1 MSVIGK
7 LWAGKLFGTNTGNV
21 FLQLDQSEGKLTGAL
36 RFLDDRFG
44 PVVYAVVATFDGS
57 KLEFQGNC
65 TKSPEGIEVGDVQG
79 KADLTPEG
87 QLKGVWSSTLG
98 TGGTFHLFP
107 HDASLPMVAG
117 TDLIPEQLHS
127 ATRQVGALRLY
138 ADDVRAMIGSLAR
151 DFKQGRVVATYR
163 VGGSEVSKYAKEFVE
178 DFERLAELRYLKLT
192 IQEPE
197 AHGINRFASIELN
210 PNGSNEI
217 KVQGIQQS
225 WVLGKAEALASDLQ
239 PRQKF
244 LATSFRKFGLNVNGI
259 LLVLTMILLPDLSL
273 SRRFILVA
281 VVVAVAS
288 IVYQLHM
295 KFIPNVLI
303 HLSEQKPGPLQRAL
317 PQVLSWLIA
326 ASSALV
332 AAIAYGLLKGEL
344 PPLAKWLSL

>member
-1 MSVIGK
+1 VSIIGK

-21 FLQLDQSEGKLTGAL
+21 FLQFDQSEGKLTGTL
-36 RFLDDRFG
+36 RFLDDRLG
-44 PVVYAVVATFDGS
+44 AVVYAVVATFDGS

-65 TKSPEGIEVGDVQG
+65 TKSPEGIQVGDVQG
-79 KADLTPEG
+79 KGDLTPDG
-87 QLKGVWSSTLG
+87 QLKGVWSSSLG

-107 HDASLPMVAG
+107 HDSPPTATT

-151 DFKQGRVVATYR
+151 DFRQGRVVATYR
-163 VGGSEVSKYAKEFVE
+163 VGGSEVSKYAKDFEE
-178 DFERLAELRYLKLT
+178 DFERLAKLRYLKLT

-197 AHGINRFASIELN
+197 AHGLNRFASIELN

-217 KVQGIQQS
+217 RVQGIQQS

-239 PRQKF
+239 PRQKI
-244 LATSFRKFGLNVNGI
+244 LATSFRKFGLNVNG
-259 LLVLTMILLPDLSL
+259 LLFVLTIILLPELSIL
-273 SRRFILVA
+273 RRFVLVA

-303 HLSEQKPGPLQRAL
+303 HLSERKPGPLQRSI
-317 PQVLSWLIA
+317 PQIVSWLIA
-326 ASSALV
+326 ATSALV

-344 PPLAKWLSL
+344 PAFGKWFAL

>member
-1 MSVIGK
+1 MSTLGK

-21 FLQLDQSEGKLTGAL
+21 FLQFDQSEGALTGTL
-36 RFLDDRFG
+36 RFLDDRLG
-44 PVVYAVVATFDGS
+44 TVVYAVTGKFDGS
-57 KLEFQGNC
+57 KLEFHGNC
-65 TKSPEGIEVGDVQG
+65 TKSAEGIQVGDVRG
-79 KADLTPEG
+79 EGDLTSDG
-87 QLKGVWSSTLG
+87 LLKGTWSSTLG

-107 HDASLPMVAG
+107 HDAPPPTTAA
-117 TDLIPEQLHS
+117 TDLIPEQLHT

-151 DFKQGRVVATYR
+151 DFKQGRVIATYR
-163 VGGSEVSKYAKEFVE
+163 VGGSEVSKYANDFVAE
-178 DFERLAELRYLKLT
+178 FERLAELRYLKLA

-217 KVQGIQQS
+217 RVQGIQQS

-239 PRQKF
+239 PRQKI
-244 LATSFRKFGLNVNGI
+244 LATSFRKFGLNINGI
-259 LLVLTMILLPDLSL
+259 LLVLTAILLPDLSL

-281 VVVAVAS
+281 VVVGVAS
-288 IVYQLHM
+288 LVYQLHV

-303 HLSEQKPGPLQRAL
+303 HLSEQKPGPLQRAI
-317 PQVLSWLIA
+317 PQIVSWLIA
-326 ASSALV
+326 ATSALI

-344 PPLAKWLSL
+344 PPLAKWFGL